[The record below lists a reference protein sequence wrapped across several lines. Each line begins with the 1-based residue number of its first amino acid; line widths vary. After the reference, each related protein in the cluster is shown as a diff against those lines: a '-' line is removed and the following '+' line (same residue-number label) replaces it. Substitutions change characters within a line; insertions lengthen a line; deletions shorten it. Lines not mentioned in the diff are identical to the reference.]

1 MLLPKSVKTSLG
13 VQRTTQVSWLL
24 PCQALQQAQSQL
36 PLALPHRMSS
46 GMLHQ
51 HSWNGKGKIS
61 QPGCAGSLACAYL
74 MMMKTN
80 PVSAVVVCVLKQEML
95 YIHTLLMGFMSAKNK
110 NLSIIDILKL
120 VLIFYFSLIFKIQQ
134 VCMYSLSD
142 IKLKHLH
149 MQRPNM

>member
-1 MLLPKSVKTSLG
+1 
-13 VQRTTQVSWLL
+13 
-24 PCQALQQAQSQL
+24 
-36 PLALPHRMSS
+36 
-46 GMLHQ
+46 
-51 HSWNGKGKIS
+51 
-61 QPGCAGSLACAYL
+61 